1 MFFSRSDGQPLTPAP
16 EAKSGVVE
24 LHMATGLYTYFG
36 WFPWSDFEGE
46 ALPEEALSE
55 LTGGQH
61 HRVAAGRQLFSILNH
76 DLSSN

>member
-1 MFFSRSDGQPLTPAP
+1 MYFSRSDGQPPTPAP

-24 LHMATGLYTYFG
+24 LRMATGLYTYFG

-46 ALPEEALSE
+46 ALSEWALSE

-61 HRVAAGRQLFSILNH
+61 DRVAAGRQLLSILNH